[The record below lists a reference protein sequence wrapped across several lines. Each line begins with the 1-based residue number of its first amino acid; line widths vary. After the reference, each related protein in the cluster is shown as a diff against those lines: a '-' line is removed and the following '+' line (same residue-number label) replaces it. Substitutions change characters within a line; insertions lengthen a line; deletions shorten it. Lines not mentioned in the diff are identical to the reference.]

1 MHRLHR
7 HTYRANGGGEAQ
19 VASVFQVETPERA
32 KHEKRM
38 RRKVGTP
45 VRGALPDEKSSSK
58 QTYDAGA
65 ERRRPV
71 IARRTHCTTTE
82 FSTIA
87 RVEG

>member
-38 RRKVGTP
+38 RDRSRSP
-45 VRGALPDEKSSSK
+45 VLTRIPQFHLKEPLCLINCMGRQKKNGSP
-58 QTYDAGA
+58 
-65 ERRRPV
+65 
-71 IARRTHCTTTE
+71 RTTRTTRTN
-82 FSTIA
+82 T
-87 RVEG
+87 